1 MKCWLLVA
9 GCWSLV
15 ARTRCWSLV
24 ARRWSGI
31 SIRASASRH
40 PDQQPATSNQQP
52 ATRLRVAWLAA
63 AALLCGGCIFHDAP
77 PPRYYAP
84 PSALAGAEDPV
95 PVQSRSARPLRLG
108 RVYAAAYLTEQMVW
122 RSSDVEYGLYEQ
134 RRWTDFPSSYLKRAL
149 VQALDRTG
157 AVRRV
162 DVGGVPTLDVELVA
176 FDEVLMPAHE
186 AAVAAVASLR
196 AADQSAIF
204 DRTFAVRRSIPDD
217 APASVARAMG
227 AALDDVVQ
235 QIATQVAA
243 QLPAH

>member
-1 MKCWLLVA
+1 MRHWLLVA
-9 GCWSLV
+9 G
-15 ARTRCWSLV
+15 
-24 ARRWSGI
+24 
-31 SIRASASRH
+31 
-40 PDQQPATSNQQP
+40 
-52 ATRLRVAWLAA
+52 LAA
-63 AALLCGGCIFHDAP
+63 AALLCGGCLFHNAP

-84 PSALAGAEDPV
+84 PSALADDPV
-95 PVQSRSARPLRLG
+95 PVPPRSARPLRL
-108 RVYAAAYLTEQMVW
+108 RHVYAAAYLTEQMVW

-157 AVRRV
+157 DVRRV
-162 DVGGVPTLDVELVA
+162 QVGAVPTLDVELLA

-217 APASVARAMG
+217 TPAAVARAMG

-235 QIATQVAA
+235 QIAAQVAA
-243 QLPAH
+243 QLPATPVH